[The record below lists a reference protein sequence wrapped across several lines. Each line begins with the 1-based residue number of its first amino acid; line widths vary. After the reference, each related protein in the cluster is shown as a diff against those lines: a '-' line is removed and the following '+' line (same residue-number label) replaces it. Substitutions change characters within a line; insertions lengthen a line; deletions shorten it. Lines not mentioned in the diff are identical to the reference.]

1 MAKKRK
7 RRFAGGLALPW
18 ERQNGFRHIIR
29 RARWRVIGI
38 VALILAGVFLLWRS
52 IDHRSRYVES
62 QNAIAQ
68 VHRAVRL
75 FRTDIGRCPRSSV
88 ELLHPP
94 RSRSRYLRRMPKDGW
109 GRTLRV
115 RCPGHDDQHGADVIS
130 PGPSGSFS
138 EDDNIW

>member
-38 VALILAGVFLLWRS
+38 VAIMLGAAFLLWRS
-52 IDHRSRYVES
+52 VDSQSKYKRSRD
-62 QNAIAQ
+62 AIAQ

-75 FRTDIGRCPRSSV
+75 FRSDIGRCPRSSV

-109 GRTLRV
+109 GRSLRV
-115 RCPGHDDQHGADVIS
+115 RCPGHDDEQDADVIS
-130 PGPSGSFS
+130 AGPSGSFS